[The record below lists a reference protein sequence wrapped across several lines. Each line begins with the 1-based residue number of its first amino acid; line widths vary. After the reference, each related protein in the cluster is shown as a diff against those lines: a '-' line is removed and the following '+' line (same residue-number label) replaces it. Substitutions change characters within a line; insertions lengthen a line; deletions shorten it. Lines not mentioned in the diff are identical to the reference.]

1 MPWDC
6 LCRKAGEIT
15 AGFSWDESENKT
27 SRLIPFDTMLQL
39 VVTNNSFT
47 HHSTGY
53 FATSM
58 YFRCYEQKGG
68 LNASSNLLSVLH
80 KLVTVRQ
87 RDSVS
92 EPADYVQEMRG
103 RFEVSKPVG
112 GSVLSPLLLT
122 VATQEGE
129 VTFEE

>member
-58 YFRCYEQKGG
+58 YFRCSEQKGG
-68 LNASSNLLSVLH
+68 LDASSNLLSVLW
-80 KLVTVRQ
+80 T
-87 RDSVS
+87 S
-92 EPADYVQEMRG
+92 
-103 RFEVSKPVG
+103 
-112 GSVLSPLLLT
+112 LSPPPLYW
-122 VATQEGE
+122 EDY
-129 VTFEE
+129 